1 MGSRGLSRWLCWS
14 GPCPLSWYGSGAGG
28 TVLPSLLL
36 LPQYLLLGRLA
47 LSPVSPGSPRGPLA
61 VLRAPLS
68 TASQVGAPDRWGCG
82 SLSLRPG
89 DQHFL
94 EYSFLGRNHPVEFS
108 KRLAYVGPSRQS

>member
-1 MGSRGLSRWLCWS
+1 MALLVWSLPPLVVWL
-14 GPCPLSWYGSGAGG
+14 GGGGDGAPQFT
-28 TVLPSLLL
+28 TVASVSSSLETRPEPRFPWE
-36 LPQYLLLGRLA
+36 PQ
-47 LSPVSPGSPRGPLA
+47 RGPLA

-94 EYSFLGRNHPVEFS
+94 EYSFLGKNHPVEFS